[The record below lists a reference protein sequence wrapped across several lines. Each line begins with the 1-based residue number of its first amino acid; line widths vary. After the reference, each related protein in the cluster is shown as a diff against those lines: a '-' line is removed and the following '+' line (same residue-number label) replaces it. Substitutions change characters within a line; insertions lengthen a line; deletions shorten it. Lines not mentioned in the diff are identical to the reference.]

1 MPQRGLE
8 PRTRRLPTVLLL
20 IRLSLALDRRGLSV
34 YTTLAPPQHTVVPR
48 GGATA
53 ESLADVEYLV
63 FTELVWAGKATMTH
77 TCLVEHAW
85 LEQLLPLVEQAG
97 RLPTAAHCT
106 VHTPCTHMT

>member
-20 IRLSLALDRRGLSV
+20 IRLSLDLDRRGLSV

-77 TCLVEHAW
+77 TCLVE
-85 LEQLLPLVEQAG
+85 QAG

>member
-53 ESLADVEYLV
+53 ESLAD
-63 FTELVWAGKATMTH
+63 ATMTH

>member
-1 MPQRGLE
+1 M
-8 PRTRRLPTVLLL
+8 
-20 IRLSLALDRRGLSV
+20 

-48 GGATA
+48 GGVAA
-53 ESLADVEYLV
+53 ESLAGVEYLV

-97 RLPTAAHCT
+97 RLPALCILPYTGRAVPALCVHLAHAM
-106 VHTPCTHMT
+106 HAPCKCHGGAMHMPCI

>member
-1 MPQRGLE
+1 M
-8 PRTRRLPTVLLL
+8 
-20 IRLSLALDRRGLSV
+20 DRRGLSV

-48 GGATA
+48 GGVAA
-53 ESLADVEYLV
+53 ESLAGVEYLV

-97 RLPTAAHCT
+97 RLPALCIS
-106 VHTPCTHMT
+106 P